1 MYIYIV
7 HINIF
12 SFTPLTVPTSP
23 DTRNMCK
30 YIQLIPFEIL
40 KLPQR
45 SIQTTESFDTCSLTC
60 WYRIQNWKISISC
73 IFQKGIFRCLCFW
86 YILCVVFVIIISCC
100 CLKINKTVY
109 LRRQNMCKCQSI
121 GRTVLRQFVMKRIY
135 MNIGVFVLIE
145 LKKKIIFIV
154 QNIQVSDFFI
164 FLKFSN
170 NVVYAFLYILEW
182 VKRLYTLKIKVC
194 YVLSIFKKY
203 YCFKVTN

>member
-1 MYIYIV
+1 MKFWNYLKEVYKLQ
-7 HINIF
+7 NLSIF
-12 SFTPLTVPTSP
+12 VRLLVG
-23 DTRNMCK
+23 
-30 YIQLIPFEIL
+30 
-40 KLPQR
+40 
-45 SIQTTESFDTCSLTC
+45 TEFKTE
-60 WYRIQNWKISISC
+60 K
-73 IFQKGIFRCLCFW
+73 FQFCVYFKKAYFRCLCFFW

-100 CLKINKTVY
+100 CLKKNKTVY

-135 MNIGVFVLIE
+135 TNIGVFVLIE
-145 LKKKIIFIV
+145 LKKIIFIV

-182 VKRLYTLKIKVC
+182 VKRLYILKIKVC